1 MTITCEDADAL
12 FKRGEFLKLIDLA
25 GSIFVRD
32 PNVAVRQRLKLANA
46 LALAGNLAAAN
57 ELARRY
63 AEQTYDPSIRS
74 HAECVLALA
83 AWRNGDV
90 ASAAKHFPSAL
101 RLAAESKDT
110 ERIAWTYLHLLRF
123 YIDFHPTDV
132 VLSILPSVRKAVIV
146 AGSRHATA
154 YLHCC
159 VSTLEGQTGRVDEAW
174 RHCQLSESLLENEP
188 NAWILGNSLLNRACV
203 SSLNCDFKKA
213 ETYIQAAKDA
223 YSASSNLRSLIIDG
237 SLGYIQ
243 LQTGQFVSAQRTLAA
258 ILKDPDISEVRK
270 QPVRETSARLHLA
283 LNQLDECSFQ
293 LARLR
298 TEKVG
303 EDGVPGY
310 ITRWAGITSARLLIR
325 RGAFIDA
332 LEELRA
338 LERDSQQALSRDLP
352 FSAALHLTTAHVLAR
367 MGRNREAASRILSA
381 GKADV
386 ARHRDLQGQYYYGC
400 SSVLP
405 DSTRLT
411 NQLKN
416 RAFRLWATKGL
427 VAARLEIEEAPL
439 EVEEA
444 RDALKVTQQTAPVMP
459 ATIECV
465 TNALAAAIDL
475 AYSPRLIGHEL
486 ASTINALGC
495 ASDAVVVETRK
506 KVTSEPGSRV
516 AVLRLGEASGSNV
529 FLQCTIPDDPT
540 RAVLLADI
548 FRIGRAALA
557 LEKAKQEERNRSALW
572 PATPIEEQA
581 GALFIAED
589 MQTLLTTAR
598 RVAAANIPVL
608 ITGETGTGK
617 EVIARLIHTYSPRAS
632 KTFLPFNCSATP
644 REMLDAQLFGHRKG
658 AFTGAT
664 EHFAG
669 VIRAAAGGTL
679 FLDEIGEST
688 LDIQPKLLRFLE
700 SGEVHP
706 IGDTHPQRVD
716 VRVLAATNA
725 DVDALVSQGRFR
737 EDLFYRLNIV
747 RLHIPPLRDRRVE
760 IPSFA
765 NHYLQK
771 YAKESGKGELRL
783 SEETMEYLV
792 LYRWPGN
799 VRQVANEMRRLAA
812 LAEPGAVL
820 MPEHLSSSIAAS
832 RRTVP
837 PSQRI
842 LDDSEIVVRIDQPM
856 TAAVQHLERTMV
868 QSAMSKTSS
877 VDEAAK
883 MLGLSRKGLYLKR
896 MRFGMEIDRPRGE
909 VEVA

>member
-1 MTITCEDADAL
+1 
-12 FKRGEFLKLIDLA
+12 
-25 GSIFVRD
+25 
-32 PNVAVRQRLKLANA
+32 
-46 LALAGNLAAAN
+46 
-57 ELARRY
+57 
-63 AEQTYDPSIRS
+63 
-74 HAECVLALA
+74 
-83 AWRNGDV
+83 
-90 ASAAKHFPSAL
+90 
-101 RLAAESKDT
+101 
-110 ERIAWTYLHLLRF
+110 
-123 YIDFHPTDV
+123 
-132 VLSILPSVRKAVIV
+132 
-146 AGSRHATA
+146 
-154 YLHCC
+154 
-159 VSTLEGQTGRVDEAW
+159 
-174 RHCQLSESLLENEP
+174 
-188 NAWILGNSLLNRACV
+188 
-203 SSLNCDFKKA
+203 
-213 ETYIQAAKDA
+213 
-223 YSASSNLRSLIIDG
+223 
-237 SLGYIQ
+237 
-243 LQTGQFVSAQRTLAA
+243 
-258 ILKDPDISEVRK
+258 
-270 QPVRETSARLHLA
+270 
-283 LNQLDECSFQ
+283 
-293 LARLR
+293 
-298 TEKVG
+298 
-303 EDGVPGY
+303 
-310 ITRWAGITSARLLIR
+310 
-325 RGAFIDA
+325 
-332 LEELRA
+332 
-338 LERDSQQALSRDLP
+338 
-352 FSAALHLTTAHVLAR
+352 

-386 ARHRDLQGQYYYGC
+386 ARHPDLQGQYYYGC

-405 DSTRLT
+405 DSTQLRT
-411 NQLKN
+411 QLKN

-427 VAARLEIEEAPL
+427 VTARLEIEEAPL

-444 RDALKVTQQTAPVMP
+444 RDVLKVTQQAAPAMP

-506 KVTSEPGSRV
+506 KVASEPGSRV
-516 AVLRLGEASGSNV
+516 AVLRLGEAYGSSV
-529 FLQCTIPDDPT
+529 FLQCTIPDDPS

-783 SEETMEYLV
+783 SEETMEYLM